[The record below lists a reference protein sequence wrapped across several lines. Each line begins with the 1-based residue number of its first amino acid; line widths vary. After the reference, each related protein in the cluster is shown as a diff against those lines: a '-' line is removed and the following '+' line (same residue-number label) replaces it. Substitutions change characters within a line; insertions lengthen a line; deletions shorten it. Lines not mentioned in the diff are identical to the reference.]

1 MNLALIYSKTGKG
14 VAEVAQRSG
23 TVPLPARR
31 ILIMIDGSRAAA
43 ELVPVVRDGEL
54 AACLELLETGGM
66 IEKSGQLELQ
76 TQLEDEALALAEAA
90 LEAATMPAPWL
101 SSPLPAQPTAAAI
114 VERSAD
120 SKPRPPTLTGMPSP
134 GQRSAATV
142 SPSVSRPSTLS
153 GAIAANTP
161 ATGGSAPQS
170 PQSLDEIKRVA
181 LRELFARLGP
191 YGETT
196 AAGIQ
201 GCTTLAT
208 LRHQILEA
216 GRRIEKFRGDK
227 AAQEYLLA
235 TGSP

>member
-1 MNLALIYSKTGKG
+1 MNLTLIYSKTAKG

-23 TVPLPARR
+23 TIPLPARR
-31 ILIMIDGSRAAA
+31 VLIMIDGNRSVA
-43 ELVPVVRDGEL
+43 ELVPVVREGEL
-54 AACLELLETGGM
+54 GAWLQLLEAERLIERTGHV
-66 IEKSGQLELQ
+66 EAQPPE
-76 TQLEDEALALAEAA
+76 EDKAIALAEEALA
-90 LEAATMPAPWL
+90 AATMPAPWF
-101 SSPLPAQPTAAAI
+101 SSPPPTPAAAAI
-114 VERSAD
+114 IERRAESN
-120 SKPRPPTLTGMPSP
+120 PRPPTLTGMPSP
-134 GQRSAATV
+134 GQRSALA
-142 SPSVSRPSTLS
+142 S
-153 GAIAANTP
+153 
-161 ATGGSAPQS
+161 GGSAPQS

-196 AAGIQ
+196 AAGIE

-235 TGSP
+235 TGSAY